1 MRLKNHTQLR
11 VMVNISEESEKI
23 NCSLILYTICLPF
36 YSLAFR
42 GTKKYIIKKGTIWI
56 SVCGRL
62 EGVDRVCMLTADI
75 RFEYCQQLLWSASVL
90 MLHVRCALK
99 HSAS

>member
-42 GTKKYIIKKGTIWI
+42 GTEKKTEHVTMWI
-56 SVCGRL
+56 SECGRL
-62 EGVDRVCMLTADI
+62 AGVAVRLHAD
-75 RFEYCQQLLWSASVL
+75 C
-90 MLHVRCALK
+90 
-99 HSAS
+99 

>member
-42 GTKKYIIKKGTIWI
+42 GTEKKRNMEQCGLV
-56 SVCGRL
+56 SVGVWQEWQCG
-62 EGVDRVCMLTADI
+62 CMLTADI
-75 RFEYCQQLLWSASVL
+75 
-90 MLHVRCALK
+90 
-99 HSAS
+99 